1 MKNMKNFITFEEHKK
16 KLLADPEVKKYYDEL
31 EPEYEL
37 IRAVIDKR
45 LKKKMSQKELAR
57 KIGTGQSAISRL
69 EGGESN
75 PSWKFLQ
82 KVAAALGARLTIS
95 LR

>member
-1 MKNMKNFITFEEHKK
+1 MKMKGLKTFEEMKK
-16 KLLADPEVKKYYDEL
+16 ELLADPEVRKHYDDL
-31 EPEYEL
+31 APEYEL

-45 LKKKMSQKELAR
+45 LKKNMSQTELAR

-69 EGGESN
+69 ESGESN
-75 PSWKFLQ
+75 PSFKFLQ
-82 KVAAALGARLTIS
+82 KVAQALGARLTIS

>member
-1 MKNMKNFITFEEHKK
+1 MKNFITFEEHKK
-16 KLLADPEVKKYYDEL
+16 KLLEDPEVRKRYDEL
-31 EPEYEL
+31 APEYEL
-37 IRAVIDKR
+37 IRSVIDKR
-45 LKKKMSQKELAR
+45 LQKKMSQEELAK

-69 EGGESN
+69 EQGESN
-75 PSWKFLQ
+75 PSMKFLQ

>member
-1 MKNMKNFITFEEHKK
+1 MNYLKNFKPFSEMKK
-16 KLLADPEVKKYYDEL
+16 ELLADPEVKKYYDEL
-31 EPEYEL
+31 APEYEL

-45 LKKKMSQKELAR
+45 LKKNMSQRELAR

-69 EGGESN
+69 ESGESN
-75 PSWKFLQ
+75 PSFRFLQ
-82 KVAAALGARLTIS
+82 KVAQALGARLTIS